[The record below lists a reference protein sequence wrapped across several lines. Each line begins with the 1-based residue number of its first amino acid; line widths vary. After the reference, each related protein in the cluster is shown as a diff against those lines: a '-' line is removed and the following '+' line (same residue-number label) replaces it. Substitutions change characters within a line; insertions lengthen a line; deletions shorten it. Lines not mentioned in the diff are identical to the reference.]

1 MSSRRSSLYQHSI
14 KAKRS
19 QSVITVIFLI
29 TVSSVKALVVAA
41 MVMVMVVVVV
51 VVCVFACL
59 GVGWLEGEILVSYLI
74 RPRYK
79 TFRGSHLLWYKV

>member
-14 KAKRS
+14 KAKHS

-41 MVMVMVVVVV
+41 MVMVMVVVV

-79 TFRGSHLLWYKV
+79 TFRGLHLLWYKV